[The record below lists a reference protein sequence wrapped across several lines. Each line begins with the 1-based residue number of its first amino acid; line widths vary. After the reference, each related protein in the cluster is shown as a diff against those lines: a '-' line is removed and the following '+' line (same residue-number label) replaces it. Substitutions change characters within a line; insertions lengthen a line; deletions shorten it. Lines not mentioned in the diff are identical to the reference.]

1 MKIKISVIIPVYNM
15 ARYLPECLDSIV
27 RQTLNDIEIIAVN
40 DGSVDDSLLIL
51 KQYANEYKII
61 TILSQQNQG
70 AGVARNNGIRHAR
83 GKYIAVMD
91 PDDYYPQNDCLEVL
105 YNAAEEH
112 NVLICGG
119 IIMGNYNGERHL
131 WDKTETRAFYC
142 NKLIDVNDY
151 LEIYGHQR
159 YIYNT
164 DLIKEN
170 NIFYL
175 TCRRYEDQV
184 FALNAL
190 VCAKKFYGVNKV
202 VYEYRRGYKKTKYTM
217 EISRDIL
224 YGIKETLK
232 IVRNN
237 NLMLMYENRIR
248 KIHLDY
254 CIPFYKYSFC
264 GNQEIDEKIEEI
276 NVLIR
281 DWIGMEEP
289 LVLSRERVKYMIAE
303 SWKEYKI
310 IMNTLNSNRMK
321 IIYGAGIIAHNFI
334 EKNWDIMKNV
344 IGVAVTQK
352 ENLTDNISGK
362 ILVKQI
368 EEYLPYKDEVQVLI
382 VTTPVY
388 YLEIEQNL
396 NRLEFKNIIKPD
408 IKKIELAESLE

>member
-1 MKIKISVIIPVYNM
+1 M
-15 ARYLPECLDSIV
+15 
-27 RQTLNDIEIIAVN
+27 
-40 DGSVDDSLLIL
+40 
-51 KQYANEYKII
+51 
-61 TILSQQNQG
+61 
-70 AGVARNNGIRHAR
+70 
-83 GKYIAVMD
+83 
-91 PDDYYPQNDCLEVL
+91 
-105 YNAAEEH
+105 
-112 NVLICGG
+112 
-119 IIMGNYNGERHL
+119 
-131 WDKTETRAFYC
+131 
-142 NKLIDVNDY
+142 
-151 LEIYGHQR
+151 
-159 YIYNT
+159 
-164 DLIKEN
+164 
-170 NIFYL
+170 
-175 TCRRYEDQV
+175 
-184 FALNAL
+184 
-190 VCAKKFYGVNKV
+190 
-202 VYEYRRGYKKTKYTM
+202 
-217 EISRDIL
+217 
-224 YGIKETLK
+224 
-232 IVRNN
+232 
-237 NLMLMYENRIR
+237 
-248 KIHLDY
+248 
-254 CIPFYKYSFC
+254 YKYSFC
-264 GNQEIDEKIEEI
+264 GNQEIDEQIEEI